1 VTPETWAKAKPL
13 IEAAMRR
20 GLPTHTAE
28 DVRADIDAGK
38 QQLWCMGETAIV
50 TEVVTFPR
58 LKACRVVYVA
68 GRMADVEKMKPDI
81 ENWARAEGCAFM
93 LAGGRKGWVRTL
105 PDYFVTA
112 HSLAKELV

>member
-1 VTPETWAKAKPL
+1 
-13 IEAAMRR
+13 MRR